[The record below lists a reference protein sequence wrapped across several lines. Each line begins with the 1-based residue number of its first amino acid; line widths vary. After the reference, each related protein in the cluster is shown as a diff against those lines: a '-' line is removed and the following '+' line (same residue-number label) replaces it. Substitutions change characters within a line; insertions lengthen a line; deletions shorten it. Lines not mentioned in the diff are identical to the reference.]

1 MSTFAQRMLSW
12 LRREPSGRRPKR
24 SNRGYY
30 TFIIAPHATSKIH
43 RLHIPTSLLYTVCVF
58 ALIGLVTVSTG
69 LVIVFRKTKTLAEM
83 SAIRVQNRQLRQEN
97 SALKLRY
104 EELNQRVSNIEDVS
118 DALANQAKIPPVS
131 ASLTAREAAGGPEMA
146 DKLDSDTESLE
157 RELRQLK
164 SLQDQNAVRLAS
176 IPSGLPVRGYLTD
189 GFGGRHNPFGGES
202 SEFHAG
208 QDISVPHGT
217 PVQATA
223 DGIVL
228 YAAPRSGY
236 GNVVVIYHGN
246 GISTRFGH
254 LSAFDVEAG
263 QRVKRGDIIGRAGN
277 TGRSTGVHVHYE
289 VREYDVP
296 VDPLKYAPGYAVTKK

>member
-1 MSTFAQRMLSW
+1 MSNFAQRMLSR
-12 LRREPSGRRPKR
+12 LRRESPARRPKR

-43 RLHIPTSLLYTVCVF
+43 RLHLPTSLLYTVCVF
-58 ALIGLVTVSTG
+58 ALIGMVTVTTG

-83 SAIRVQNRQLRQEN
+83 SSIRVQNRQLRQEN

-104 EELNQRVSNIEDVS
+104 DELNQRVSNIEDVS
-118 DALANQAKIPPVS
+118 DALATQAKLPQVGAQIS
-131 ASLTAREAAGGPEMA
+131 AREAAGGPEMA
-146 DKLDSDTESLE
+146 DKLTNDTESLE
-157 RELRQLK
+157 RELHQLK
-164 SLQDQNAVRLAS
+164 TFQDQNAVRLAS
-176 IPSGLPVRGYLTD
+176 IPSGLPARGYLTD

-208 QDISVPHGT
+208 QDISVPYGT

-223 DGIVL
+223 DGVIL

-263 QRVKRGDIIGRAGN
+263 QRVKRGDVIGRAGN
-277 TGRSTGVHVHYE
+277 TGRSTGTHIHYE

-296 VDPLKYAPGYAVTKK
+296 VDPLKYAPGYTVNKK